1 MGSHGWLDR
10 WERNGWRT
18 VTGNRVG
25 HADIWKR
32 IRKWFRLFERSPTR
46 TVPEM
51 NTMGLGHAFRQV
63 EEKIAS
69 SILGVRGR
77 AGARWNRM
85 NLRNTDPLALK
96 TVIMIVKS

>member
-1 MGSHGWLDR
+1 MKNQLFTIIITVFRASGSVFLR
-10 WERNGWRT
+10 F
-18 VTGNRVG
+18 
-25 HADIWKR
+25 
-32 IRKWFRLFERSPTR
+32 IRFQRSPTCPLTP
-46 TVPEM
+46 TV
-51 NTMGLGHAFRQV
+51 GLGHAFRQV
-63 EEKIAS
+63 EEMIAS